1 MTIKDQLKNDLA
13 VLSIIM
19 LALQTVV
26 AKEDDGAVRCG
37 RAKRVTP
44 EDLDRVKAS
53 LQKIS
58 ALYQKTRVEMDMRST
73 AVAVRE
79 ICDCPIHVETLK
91 QAGISTLSDLY
102 DSDPLQLRHLLK
114 ESESKNGGVAH
125 YELYCGI
132 RFHVEQMA
140 KLADVSPILPRNC
153 R

>member
-1 MTIKDQLKNDLA
+1 MTIKDQLKNDLV

-19 LALQTVV
+19 LALQTVI
-26 AKEDDGAVRCG
+26 AKEDDSTVRCG

-44 EDLDRVKAS
+44 EDLDRVKAT
-53 LQKIS
+53 LRKIS
-58 ALYQKTRVEMDMRST
+58 ALYQKIKLELNTRST

-79 ICDCPIHVETLK
+79 ICDCSIHIETLR

-114 ESESKNGGVAH
+114 ESESKNGGIVH

-140 KLADVSPILPRNC
+140 KLADVSPVLSRGC